1 MPTTIKEAALEAT
14 ILLQAFIAGIQTL
27 QFLRDWAGNHNYHQA
42 GTRLMAPL
50 LSLLLL
56 FTLLTQLKLS
66 SPNRKQTL
74 RLELT
79 KSGLV
84 TVLWAWSLV
93 WSLVI
98 RSSVSGIVET
108 VVSLVVL
115 GIVFYSTLMVAWRTR
130 DGRISLRA
138 EAGSLLPH

>member
-1 MPTTIKEAALEAT
+1 MPSTIKEAALEAT

-27 QFLRDWAGNHNYHQA
+27 QFYWDWAGNHNYHQA
-42 GTRLMAPL
+42 GYETRLIALL

-56 FTLLTQLKLS
+56 FIVLTQLKLS

-84 TVLWAWSLV
+84 TVLWVWSLV
-93 WSLVI
+93 WSLV
-98 RSSVSGIVET
+98 RGSSVQRTVET
-108 VVSLVVL
+108 VASLVIL
-115 GIVFYSTLMVAWRTR
+115 GCLQ
-130 DGRISLRA
+130 DRILLDFGGGV
-138 EAGSLLPH
+138 EDAGWQDLLES